1 MAAAVLEGLGLVEK
15 KNDELGGLIYKG
27 PDINQTFLRSLHE
40 KHKTEYDLK
49 YPTLSLPRVEVK
61 DEHRYP
67 IEPPTFASKS
77 DLISASL
84 PEDLAEDEEIQRAI
98 RNLDKVCNCGS
109 RTSIENSRK
118 SSVVRGGFRKK
129 RCKKC
134 PNCVM
139 KPCEKCNFCT
149 QPQLK
154 KPCEKRVC
162 LYPIPPKCPCFM

>member
-77 DLISASL
+77 DLITASL

-98 RNLDKVCNCGS
+98 RNMEIVCQCGTRQKSTSGS
-109 RTSIENSRK
+109 RTMVTI
-118 SSVVRGGFRKK
+118 GGFKKK

-134 PNCVM
+134 PNCLM
-139 KPCEKCNFCT
+139 KNCGKCVYCT
-149 QPQLK
+149 NASLK